1 MEIIKFPFNTGEFFK
16 KCVKHKNIPRNDFE
30 KQALLIELLKNFED
44 KKYLEPEVNEVIKR
58 FFEDYSSLR
67 RELINFGYMQ
77 RDPYKG
83 EYWVV
88 KRELSKEDIRKNT
101 LLKKH
106 AEPFKVLE

>member
-1 MEIIKFPFNTGEFFK
+1 MY
-16 KCVKHKNIPRNDFE
+16 IPRNDFE

>member
-1 MEIIKFPFNTGEFFK
+1 MY
-16 KCVKHKNIPRNDFE
+16 IPRNDFE

-58 FFEDYSSLR
+58 FFDDYSSLR